1 MNAFGGNHIP
11 SIHSISNGPARR
23 KQINTLLVFNEN
35 VKEVRQDVE
44 YRIFFKADSSRFA
57 VVIYLPNEFPIKR
70 PDVKIF
76 CATQFEDREED
87 IDPKVRL
94 KHPWLDSENNTVTGA
109 PGLNAFGAHSDLGR
123 VVQAIRREFEK
134 NAPRTLDLAANES
147 NGAIAFKN
155 VSHNKQNTVVTA
167 TYNHS
172 QAQQQCFSEINELT
186 KDDLKELLEDDDVAF
201 RQFYQSLDNS
211 VLSEMDKQQDGLKKS
226 IQALISSNRDLSLQL
241 KEKQTSLQVK
251 STELLNL
258 KEVCNSSETTLKDSV
273 RNLTKRSICDNLNLA
288 SHNDELESDQC
299 ADQFLRG
306 ETQLD
311 DFLSS
316 YIELRKR
323 HHVRKSK
330 SEKLNP

>member
-1 MNAFGGNHIP
+1 MNAFGANRIP
-11 SIHSISNGPARR
+11 SIHSMPNGPARR

-35 VKEVRQDVE
+35 VKEICQDVE

-57 VVIYLPNEFPIKR
+57 VVIYLPKEFPSQR
-70 PDVKIF
+70 PDIKIF
-76 CATQFEDREED
+76 RATQIEDKED

-94 KHPWLDSENNTVTGA
+94 KHPWLDSDNNSVTGA

-134 NAPRTLDLAANES
+134 NAPRNLDLASNES
-147 NGAIAFKN
+147 NGAIALKN
-155 VSHNKQNTVVTA
+155 ASHNKQNTVMTS

-186 KDDLKELLEDDDVAF
+186 KEDLKEILDDPVAF

-211 VLSEMDKQQDGLKKS
+211 VLTEMDKKQDELKKS
-226 IQALISSNRDLSLQL
+226 IHDLISSNRGISLEL
-241 KEKQTSLQVK
+241 KEKQNSLQIK
-251 STELLNL
+251 SAELLGL
-258 KEVCNSSETTLKDSV
+258 KEVCNSSEATLKKSV
-273 RNLTKRSICDNLNLA
+273 RNLTKASICDNLNLA

-311 DFLSS
+311 DFLNS